1 MCGSCPSGNELSVSG
16 YEDLYRCL
24 SKTDRRPYLDVSL
37 AELSG
42 LINYSLQHRQAAS
55 YRPGSCLAEE
65 EKRSWVPSDALDFLC
80 SCAEP
85 SWMDVLPQY
94 GWRDV
99 VGDCTEN
106 AQQPSETQQ
115 AILRLL
121 GLLQSGNAC
130 DGSACRI

>member
-1 MCGSCPSGNELSVSG
+1 
-16 YEDLYRCL
+16 
-24 SKTDRRPYLDVSL
+24 
-37 AELSG
+37 
-42 LINYSLQHRQAAS
+42 
-55 YRPGSCLAEE
+55 
-65 EKRSWVPSDALDFLC
+65 
-80 SCAEP
+80 
-85 SWMDVLPQY
+85 MDVLPQY

-106 AQQPSETQQ
+106 APQPPETQQ